1 MLPTVLTV
9 VSLVL
14 LVLLS
19 AGSTAALIVLW
30 TQARSYRQA
39 LEYAQSQNNALAGEA
54 SASRAHLID
63 VAESLK
69 VERKMLDDFKAKQVI
84 AVLSQE
90 QVNAIIAELKVAR
103 VKEDIK
109 NLPN

>member
-39 LEYAQSQNNALAGEA
+39 LEYAQGQNNALAGEA
-54 SASRAHLID
+54 SAARAHLVDI
-63 VAESLK
+63 AEALK
-69 VERKMLDDFKAKQVI
+69 TERKMLDDFKSKQVVAI
-84 AVLSQE
+84 LSEE
-90 QVNAIIAELKVAR
+90 QIRAIIAELKIAR
-103 VKEDIK
+103 TKEEIK